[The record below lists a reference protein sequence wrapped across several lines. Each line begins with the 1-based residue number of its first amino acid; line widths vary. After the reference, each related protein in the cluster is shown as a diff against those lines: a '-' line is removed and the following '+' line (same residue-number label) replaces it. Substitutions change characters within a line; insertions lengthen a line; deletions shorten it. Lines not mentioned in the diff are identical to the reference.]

1 MFSRYFKNVKK
12 NLFNKIIK
20 YYGKIYFI
28 SLSPL
33 LSLSHL
39 FYLSDSFCLCIL
51 QFPKSLS
58 VRCSCTL
65 SKVLTIVN
73 FDLTTMETN
82 MSIIYCPTVFSR
94 AVVFCTIVYHSLLV
108 LAYWYGGI

>member
-33 LSLSHL
+33 LSL
-39 FYLSDSFCLCIL
+39 
-51 QFPKSLS
+51 
-58 VRCSCTL
+58 
-65 SKVLTIVN
+65 
-73 FDLTTMETN
+73 
-82 MSIIYCPTVFSR
+82 
-94 AVVFCTIVYHSLLV
+94 
-108 LAYWYGGI
+108 